1 MTSGQ
6 GITRKG
12 NENFKV
18 QCPLR
23 LFLFQE
29 DAIKFLACHFN

>member
-1 MTSGQ
+1 MTRGQ
-6 GITRKG
+6 GIPHKG

-23 LFLFQE
+23 RFLFQE
-29 DAIKFLACHFN
+29 DAIKFLACHSN